1 MKKILLAI
9 AFGIFCGLLG
19 GGITFLASRPPR
31 GSAIQL
37 LPQPTPRL
45 WVVQVSGAVV
55 YPGVYELP
63 AGSRVRDAVQAAGG
77 LTSEASPFGI
87 NLAAPLEDGKSIVI
101 QSNTPT
107 PKPRASPT
115 LKPTVQG
122 ENLPSATVVIP
133 ASEQLPTTAVST
145 GLIDVNTA
153 TLEELDR
160 LPDIGPVMAQ
170 RIIEYR
176 TANGPFAAI
185 EDIMNVPGIGP
196 VTFEKINE
204 LITVGP

>member
-1 MKKILLAI
+1 MKKTLLAI
-9 AFGIFCGLLG
+9 AFGILCGLLG
-19 GGITFLASRPPR
+19 AGIIFLASRPPR

-37 LPQPTPRL
+37 LPPPTPRL

-77 LTSEASPFGI
+77 LTSEASISGN

-101 QSNTPT
+101 QANTPT
-107 PKPRASPT
+107 PKLRPSPT
-115 LKPTVQG
+115 LKPTVQIV
-122 ENLPSATVVIP
+122 NLPSATVTIP
-133 ASEQLPTTAVST
+133 PVELQPTTAAST
-145 GLIDVNTA
+145 GSIDVNTA

-170 RIIEYR
+170 RIIDYR
-176 TANGPFAAI
+176 TANGPFVAI
-185 EDIMNVPGIGP
+185 EDIMDVPGIGP
-196 VTFEKINE
+196 VTFEKIKG